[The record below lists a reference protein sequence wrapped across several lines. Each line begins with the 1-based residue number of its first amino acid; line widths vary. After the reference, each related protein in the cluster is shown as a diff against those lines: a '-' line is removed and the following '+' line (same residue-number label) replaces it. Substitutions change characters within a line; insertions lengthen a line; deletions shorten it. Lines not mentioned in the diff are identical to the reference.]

1 VTGTWAQN
9 TTSLT
14 IDDAGGFT
22 GNLLGCGVSGT
33 LVLTTPGS
41 NKNLYTMT
49 TTGTTSTCTLAS
61 GVTYT
66 GNAAITFL
74 PVSGSTTLYQRTIM
88 YLIKATDNSL
98 VAYGQLLKQ

>member
-1 VTGTWAQN
+1 
-9 TTSLT
+9 
-14 IDDAGGFT
+14 
-22 GNLLGCGVSGT
+22 
-33 LVLTTPGS
+33 
-41 NKNLYTMT
+41 
-49 TTGTTSTCTLAS
+49 
-61 GVTYT
+61 VTYT